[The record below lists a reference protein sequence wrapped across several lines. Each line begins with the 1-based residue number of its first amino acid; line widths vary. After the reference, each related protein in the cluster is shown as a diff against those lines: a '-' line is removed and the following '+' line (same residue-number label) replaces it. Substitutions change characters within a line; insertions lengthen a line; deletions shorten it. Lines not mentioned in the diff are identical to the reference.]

1 VGLPR
6 ADHYAGGEH
15 TCDER
20 CGPHRCTPLAPS
32 SIVKVHSIISAALSL
47 AVRYEWLDRNP
58 AERATLPRVPGRDP
72 GPPSPKQAARLL
84 NEVWDQDEE
93 FGLYLWLAFTTGA
106 RRGEL
111 LALRE
116 NRFDFEGQVVRFV
129 RSYLVRQ
136 GRRIE
141 KLNSGCPN
149 PRSTC

>member
-1 VGLPR
+1 M
-6 ADHYAGGEH
+6 
-15 TCDER
+15 
-20 CGPHRCTPLAPS
+20 
-32 SIVKVHSIISAALSL
+32 KVHSIISAALSL